1 MPGRGRSERLGLAGI
16 AAAALAV
23 ICCAAGP
30 LLVAWVGS
38 VAVGALVSIGGGLAV
53 LVSALTVLYLR
64 RRSSDD
70 RKASR

>member
-38 VAVGALVSIGGGLAV
+38 VAVGALVGIGGGLAV
-53 LVSALTVLYLR
+53 LVWALTVLYLR